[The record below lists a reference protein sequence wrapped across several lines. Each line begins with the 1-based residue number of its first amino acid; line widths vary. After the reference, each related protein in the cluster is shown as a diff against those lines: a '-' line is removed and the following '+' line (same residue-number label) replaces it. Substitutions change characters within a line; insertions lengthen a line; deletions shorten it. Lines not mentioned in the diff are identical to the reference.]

1 MWFTMSHDELLQ
13 IRAANLVQIDQL
25 AGILRQQQLTA
36 EQRTLLV
43 SLRQARLIE
52 LGAIERYL
60 QMAQTIQPKHRRRRR
75 DRLC

>member
-1 MWFTMSHDELLQ
+1 MGHDELLQ
-13 IRAANLVQIDQL
+13 IRAANLAQIDEL

-60 QMAQTIQPKHRRRRR
+60 QIAQTIQPKHRRRRR

>member
-1 MWFTMSHDELLQ
+1 MSIDELMQ
-13 IRAANLVQIDQL
+13 IRAANLAQIDQL

-60 QMAQTIQPKHRRRRR
+60 QIAQTIQPKHRRRRR

>member
-1 MWFTMSHDELLQ
+1 MWFTMGHDELLQ
-13 IRAANLVQIDQL
+13 IRAANLAQIDEL

-60 QMAQTIQPKHRRRRR
+60 QIAQTIQPKHRRRRR

>member
-60 QMAQTIQPKHRRRRR
+60 QMAQTIQPKHRRRRES
-75 DRLC
+75 RLC